1 MAIVAAVEVVD
12 DYLDS
17 TDHIAYQFSNL
28 IQPHVL
34 FFNVDRQKRTILN
47 TSTNVEEWLGI

>member
-1 MAIVAAVEVVD
+1 MQAVAATEVLD

-34 FFNVDRQKRTILN
+34 FLNVDRQTRTILN
-47 TSTNVEEWLGI
+47 VIRMSTNG